1 MAGTHRYRELS
12 HRLACKA
19 RGYSGRMNHLR
30 KQFPVWGTIV
40 DVDCFSQ
47 SVGGAQLD
55 RAMET
60 VIEFCENV
68 DRDFSTYKD
77 GSWVSRLRRGEV
89 AISDCPDDV
98 CAVWDLC
105 AAAKD
110 LTDGAFNPW
119 AVDGGFDPSGLVK
132 GWAADKCADLLVA
145 AGVGHVQVNAA
156 GDLALRG
163 GWFDSVA
170 GVVKPWSIGVV
181 NPDNRAE
188 IVKVFEITDGA
199 IATSGTYERGAH
211 IHDPISGLIAIG
223 AKSAT
228 VVGPQGWLC
237 DAMATAVMVG
247 GQDCAL
253 WFGQPELAGYQVFA
267 VARHEQSTWSI

>member
-1 MAGTHRYRELS
+1 MAGTHRCRERS
-12 HRLACKA
+12 RRLACKA

-40 DVDCFSQ
+40 DVACFSQ
-47 SVGGAQLD
+47 SVGGGQLD
-55 RAMET
+55 RVMET
-60 VIEFCENV
+60 VIAFCEDV

-77 GSWVSRLRRGEV
+77 ASWVSRLRRGEV
-89 AISDCPDDV
+89 AIADCPDDV
-98 CAVWDLC
+98 RDVWQLCAV
-105 AAAKD
+105 AKD
-110 LTDGAFNPW
+110 LSDGAFDPW

-132 GWAADKCADLLVA
+132 GWAADKCADILVA
-145 AGVGHVQVNAA
+145 AGVGHCQVNAA
-156 GDLALRG
+156 GDVSLRG
-163 GWFDSVA
+163 GWFDGAA

-188 IVKVFEITDGA
+188 IVKVYEITDGA

-211 IHDPISGLIAIG
+211 IHDPLNGLIAIG

-228 VVGPQGWLC
+228 VVGAVGWLC
-237 DAMATAVMVG
+237 DAIATAVMVAG
-247 GQDCAL
+247 HDSAK

-267 VARHEQSTWSI
+267 VDRHEQSAWSI